1 MIQRRLT
8 SLRIWDFP
16 YQHWKL
22 SSYTVLNG
30 TGRKVTLD
38 EELGNLNFQVDS
50 VVFKFQNSSVNNF
63 FKMRGMLKAAMYI
76 ILILIV

>member
-16 YQHWKL
+16 YQHWEL
-22 SSYTVLNG
+22 SSYTILNG
-30 TGRKVTLD
+30 SCEAVEVTLD

-63 FKMRGMLKAAMYI
+63 FLMRGIMLNAACT
-76 ILILIV
+76 LS